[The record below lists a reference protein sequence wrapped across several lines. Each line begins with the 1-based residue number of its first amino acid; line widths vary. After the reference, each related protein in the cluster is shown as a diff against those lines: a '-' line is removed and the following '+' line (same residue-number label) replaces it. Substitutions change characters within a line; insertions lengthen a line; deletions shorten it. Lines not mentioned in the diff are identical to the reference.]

1 VSNRGDRRRKKAKA
15 KPKPG
20 KRPSSEASFIDEATL
35 LSDDPDESLSAILKT
50 LPKIVGLQPTK
61 IGEGSQMAGDR
72 DAAQD
77 LINLPRLCQHY
88 VHGSIEFIKTLHR
101 ILPTKSGRVEIP
113 RYSAYPLIRGVI
125 EHSAQAAWIL
135 GGSDRRE
142 RFVRLLQA
150 QKSDMIYDRRYLDST
165 SSPSHLRDDDTAE
178 TRSGINQ
185 LQREAKAS
193 WDRRMAKLV
202 EIADTFGINKS
213 EFDRGISG
221 GYEGI
226 VYQATYEAQRR
237 DGAHTENES
246 HWTGRYAASVWMFI
260 SGLTH
265 PSVSRAWAN
274 APGDQPNGTLQAVQ
288 TASNPLIV
296 RNSLAVGLRLQA
308 DAFVLWKLGCITPD
322 GGKPG

>member
-1 VSNRGDRRRKKAKA
+1 MSKRGDRRRKKEKSRSNTS
-15 KPKPG
+15 KQ
-20 KRPSSEASFIDEATL
+20 PSGQKLFIEGPEVF
-35 LSDDPDESLSAILKT
+35 SDDPQESLSAILNR
-50 LPKIVGLQPTK
+50 LPQIVGLQPTP
-61 IGEGSQMAGDR
+61 IGEGSRMAGDR
-72 DAAQD
+72 DAAGD

-88 VHGSIEFIKTLHR
+88 VHGSIEFLRTLHG
-101 ILPTKSGRVEIP
+101 ILPVRSGHVQIP
-113 RYSAYPLIRGVI
+113 EYSAYPLIRGVI

-142 RFVRLLQA
+142 RFVRLLKA

-165 SSPSHLRDDDTAE
+165 SSTSHLRDDDTAE

-185 LQREAKAS
+185 LQREARES
-193 WDRRMAKLV
+193 WDRRMARLV
-202 EIADTFGINKS
+202 EIADIFGIDKS
-213 EFDRGISG
+213 EFDRGIPG

-237 DGAHTENES
+237 DGAHSDNES

-274 APGDQPNGTLQAVQ
+274 APSDHPDGSFEAVQ
-288 TASNPLIV
+288 TASNPLVV
-296 RNSLAVGLRLQA
+296 RNSIAVGLRLQA
-308 DAFVLWKLGCITPD
+308 GAFVLWKLRCTTPEN
-322 GGKPG
+322 G